1 MAHPSDREYNCRH
14 WLISNPSPHA
24 GHAPV
29 PDVIVVGLGAMGS
42 AAACH
47 LARRGQRVLGLEA
60 FSRGHSLGSS
70 HGESRVIRLAYWEH
84 PDYVPLLRRAYALWR
99 ELEEASGEQL
109 LIQTGGL
116 FIGARDSALVQ
127 GTLQSVTTHAL
138 SHTLLDAD
146 AIRRE
151 YPLLRPHE
159 SDVAIYEAPAG
170 LLLPEKCVEAHAS
183 QATLNGADLHYG
195 EAVTDWSADGSGVVV
210 KTDAG
215 TYTAERLLLTAG
227 AWLKPLVKFDLPL
240 QPERVPMFWLRPTEP
255 IDLFTPERFPI
266 WLWDTGTAGMFYGFP
281 HLSWDGVKL
290 GRHHSGVACNPDSV
304 EREIQPSDEVPVRR
318 FVSRYIPGL
327 DGPVALARVCM
338 YTNTPDDHF
347 VVDRHPEFSRVT
359 YAGGFSG
366 HGFKFAS
373 VMGEILADLCLEGRA
388 MPQADFLRA
397 HRFASPAA

>member
-1 MAHPSDREYNCRH
+1 MARSSHREYNCRQC
-14 WLISNPSPHA
+14 LISNARHA
-24 GHAPV
+24 RV

-42 AAACH
+42 AAACQ

-99 ELEEASGEQL
+99 ELEAASGEEL

-116 FIGARDSALVQ
+116 FIGPRDGELVQ

-151 YPLLRPHE
+151 YPLLRPRD
-159 SDVAIYEAPAG
+159 SDVAIYEDPAG
-170 LLLPEKCVEAHAS
+170 LLMPEKCVEAHAS
-183 QATLNGADLHYG
+183 QAELNGADLHYG
-195 EAVTDWSADGSGVVV
+195 EAVTDWSVDGSGVVV
-210 KTDAG
+210 QTDAG

-227 AWLKPLVKFDLPL
+227 AWLKPLVKVDLPL

-255 IDLFTPERFPI
+255 IDLFAPERFPV
-266 WLWDTGTAGMFYGFP
+266 WLWDTGATGMFYGFP

-290 GRHHSGVACNPDSV
+290 ARHHSGVDCDPDTV
-304 EREIQPSDEVPVRR
+304 EREIQPSDEAPVRS
-318 FVSRYIPGL
+318 FVSRYMPGL

-338 YTNTPDDHF
+338 YTNTPDQHF
-347 VVDRHPEFSRVT
+347 VVDRHPEFPQVT

-373 VMGEILADLCLEGRA
+373 VMGEILADLCLEGRT
-388 MPQADFLRA
+388 MPEADFLRA
-397 HRFASPAA
+397 RRFASSAT